1 MKFFSHNIQT
11 TLQNKGLN
19 PTSSAQ
25 IARFV
30 WSFELGFYISIVLL
44 IIAGILHIDSHYFFG
59 VLVGL
64 CGNTEHTICGTAY
77 NVLLTILVCGLFS
90 RHTFLLVLTGITSGI
105 CGLLVAIV
113 VLEGIAPLL
122 IITIIAMLFIAPFVL
137 HFFAKKQRTEN
148 FFTLLSIEIYAII
161 AFLLPILFLS
171 AIFHG
176 K

>member
-44 IIAGILHIDSHYFFG
+44 IIAGVLHIDSHYFFG

-77 NVLLTILVCGLFS
+77 NVLLTILVCSLFS
-90 RHTFLLVLTGITSGI
+90 RHTFLLALTGITSGV
-105 CGLLVAIV
+105 CFLAIV
-113 VLEGIAPLL
+113 VLKKITDFPLL
-122 IITIIAMLFIAPFVL
+122 IIAMLFIAPFVL
-137 HFFAKKQRTEN
+137 NFFAKKQRTEN
-148 FFTLLSIEIYAII
+148 FFTLLFIEIYVII
-161 AFLLPILFLS
+161 TFLLPILFLS
-171 AIFHG
+171 AVFHG